1 MSMSTAALSDVFDAA
16 RALFTER
23 RLPSS
28 QMTEKDVQGIIEK
41 LDKITVAQV
50 GLAKQAEEVSER
62 ASERLR
68 RFPTPTRLSAAPVLR
83 ADRPSRLFHAFR
95 AALGAQED
103 LEPVAEPLQGSD
115 QP

>member
-1 MSMSTAALSDVFDAA
+1 MSMSTAVVSDVFDAA
-16 RALFTER
+16 RALFSER

-41 LDKITVAQV
+41 LDKVTVAQV

-68 RFPTPTRLSAAPVLR
+68 RFPHPPPDFPRRPFSVLTVPPVFSTRFAPR
-83 ADRPSRLFHAFR
+83 
-95 AALGAQED
+95 
-103 LEPVAEPLQGSD
+103 
-115 QP
+115 

>member
-62 ASERLR
+62 ASDSGGSPTHHPTLR
-68 RFPTPTRLSAAPVLR
+68 
-83 ADRPSRLFHAFR
+83 
-95 AALGAQED
+95 GARS
-103 LEPVAEPLQGSD
+103 PC
-115 QP
+115 